1 LANSPRLRW
10 QRILTVS
17 DGQNG
22 LGVFEK
28 KESVMRKN
36 ITQMARIVVLVG
48 ITLMAQPVRGGDK
61 KSFKGTIADSQCAL
75 NVHSVTKSHKEL
87 MEAKPEIKSR
97 EDCVRY
103 CVKERKGRYVLL
115 AGNKVYKL
123 DVQTDVEQWA
133 GMKVKVFGTLDPD
146 TGVITVRKIEALS
159 VDWDSSSAY

>member
-1 LANSPRLRW
+1 
-10 QRILTVS
+10 
-17 DGQNG
+17 
-22 LGVFEK
+22 
-28 KESVMRKN
+28 MRKN
-36 ITQMARIVVLVG
+36 ITRAWMVALAG
-48 ITLMAQPVRGGDK
+48 ITLMGLPARGRDK

-87 MEAKPEIKSR
+87 MESKPEIKTR

-115 AGNKVYKL
+115 AGDKVYKL
-123 DVQTDVEQWA
+123 DAQTGVEQWA

-146 TGVITVRKIEALS
+146 TGVITVRKIEALA

>member
-1 LANSPRLRW
+1 
-10 QRILTVS
+10 
-17 DGQNG
+17 
-22 LGVFEK
+22 
-28 KESVMRKN
+28 MRKN
-36 ITQMARIVVLVG
+36 VTQLAWIVILAG
-48 ITLMAQPVRGGDK
+48 ITLMGLPVRGGDK

-87 MEAKPEIKSR
+87 MEMKPEIKTH

-115 AGNKVYKL
+115 AKDKVYKL
-123 DVQTDVEQWA
+123 DVQADVDQWA

-159 VDWDSSSAY
+159 VDQDNNSSY